1 MERSNTLI
9 NWINDCADVARSLD
23 EAQRQVAVLMAENAS
38 LREENERLQ
47 ARMRL
52 LDDQE
57 EPAPLGR
64 DQVVVPLAS
73 GGKGADISLYDV

>member
-47 ARMRL
+47 RHIDL
-52 LDDQE
+52 LNGQE
-57 EPAPLGR
+57 EPAPVGR
-64 DQVVVPLAS
+64 LTTDSKTPDPPA
-73 GGKGADISLYDV
+73 IIT